1 MDITKRLGIC
11 GITSSRPLN
20 SQTEKFDR
28 FTNADQDGVMK
39 SKVSGIAEFIQTFLP
54 ATVRSGKNPVT
65 TYATI
70 KAYTDAG
77 ITIVHDG
84 TEYPITSL
92 DISSVT
98 DVTSMGMF
106 CIYLQGKLRQV
117 TSDNTIRVSFDG
129 TDFIVTCD
137 TKDISFVATDG
148 VTDDLAFKLA
158 LANGTTVDDSK
169 YPTVLPYRAVEGYTA
184 AEGNAPAD
192 LDTFYQFRS
201 NLKAKFGENLT
212 VTDPTGVGEGTPA
225 YTTIGNLNAI
235 NSADPVCFAQS
246 AVTVPAGA
254 FEFSGTFHIDTLPG
268 AGEIQEIML
277 LSNSYD
283 LGQVYGN
290 VWVNED
296 GQLKFNFNSHS
307 AASYVELTASGV
319 TADSD
324 HVFRCSFDGTTGL
337 TLYMDDLDTPADNDT
352 LGSTFDPSVIT
363 VLSLV
368 TGGGDITGGG
378 EMFALDGA
386 VGNVG
391 IFGSIQTTDYWNDIE
406 NGGDTKPL
414 WYQSIGT
421 VVTTFRDVPEYVS
434 GLLVD
439 VETPIYQS
447 SDDVAV
453 LKVNVFPKANT
464 GGVEDQ
470 KPGYT
475 IDLTPVSA
483 LTAQNAMDGCIITL
497 TIDPDYGYVVVSGI
511 ATTFV
516 E

>member
-1 MDITKRLGIC
+1 MDITKRLGIAVV
-11 GITSSRPLN
+11 SAESPLS

-28 FTNADQDGVMK
+28 FTNTDQDGVMK
-39 SKVSGIAEFIQTFLP
+39 SKVSGNAEFIQTFLP
-54 ATVRSGKNPVT
+54 ATVRSGTNPVT

-92 DISSVT
+92 DISSAT

-106 CIYLQGKLRQV
+106 CIYLQGKLRQE

-129 TDFIVTCD
+129 VNFTVTCD
-137 TKDISFVATDG
+137 LKDISFVATDG
-148 VTDDLAFKLA
+148 VTQDLAIKLA
-158 LANGTTVDDSK
+158 LAKSLLPDDGK
-169 YPTVLPYRAVEGYTA
+169 NPTVLPLRAVEGYTG

-192 LDTFYQFRS
+192 LDTFYQFNDS
-201 NLKAKFGENLT
+201 LQAKFGENLT
-212 VTDPTGVGEGTPA
+212 VTDPVAAGEGEPA
-225 YTTIGNLNAI
+225 YTTIGNLKALTT
-235 NSADPVCFAQS
+235 SDPTMFVQS
-246 AVTVPAGA
+246 AVVVPAGA
-254 FEFSGTFHIDTLPG
+254 FEFSGTFHINALPG
-268 AGEIQEIML
+268 TGEIQEIML
-277 LSNSYD
+277 LSDAYD
-283 LGQVYGN
+283 LNTVYGN

-324 HVFRCSFDGTTGL
+324 HVFRCKFDGTTGVE
-337 TLYMDDLDTPADNDT
+337 LYMDDLDTPADNDT
-352 LGSTFDPSVIT
+352 LGSSFDPSVIQ
-363 VLSLV
+363 VLTL
-368 TGGGDITGGG
+368 TLGDTAF
-378 EMFALDGA
+378 MTDTFPLDGA
-386 VGNVG
+386 IANVG
-391 IFGSIQTTDYWNDIE
+391 LFGSVQTTDYWNDIE
-406 NGGDTKPL
+406 NGGETKPL
-414 WYQSIGT
+414 WYQSLGI

-453 LKVNVFPKANT
+453 LKLNIYPKANT
-464 GGVEDQ
+464 GGVENRLH
-470 KPGYT
+470 GT
-475 IDLTPVSA
+475 VIDLTGVPA
-483 LTAQNAMDGCIITL
+483 LIAANAMDGCIITL
-497 TIDPDYGYVVVSGI
+497 TIDPDYGYVVVSGL
-511 ATTFV
+511 ATTFI